1 MARQHQRWAAGGS
14 AGTWRCLPHGSRAE
28 PSAGAE
34 LSPPNPQQPQILGVA
49 APRHSHPHLCHAHSL
64 LPANTLGS
72 SWDPRRS
79 CVRLILGAA
88 ASSSCSGLRQ
98 RCRGAGAAAR
108 GDVPCHVPISSAPRD
123 PRWDVPGGGQAGQ
136 LQARPCWSLCGA
148 GGAQARVSG
157 RQQRRQ
163 AAAPWGSSLPRQAG
177 SSQTSWVRMW
187 PRHSPSSSLP
197 SNPSCTLLFGTC
209 PPHTFQCMVYL
220 QNPRGSWMVAHTR
233 LVPPPCSSPCPAAQ
247 QDRWHLTEGRVAL
260 SAALQAPQ
268 RPGLKPHLPGQS
280 LTWWDRG
287 MRGPPGST
295 NPNVT
300 RISWEQRRLLG
311 APAGRS
317 RATQKSRSRWRCNWS
332 RAVAARAWGCWDR
345 RAGVRRHGAEPCPSR
360 GAAPR
365 VCTRPVLLQA
375 LILP

>member
-1 MARQHQRWAAGGS
+1 M
-14 AGTWRCLPHGSRAE
+14 
-28 PSAGAE
+28 
-34 LSPPNPQQPQILGVA
+34 
-49 APRHSHPHLCHAHSL
+49 
-64 LPANTLGS
+64 
-72 SWDPRRS
+72 
-79 CVRLILGAA
+79 
-88 ASSSCSGLRQ
+88 
-98 RCRGAGAAAR
+98 
-108 GDVPCHVPISSAPRD
+108 
-123 PRWDVPGGGQAGQ
+123 PGGGQAGQ

-317 RATQKSRSRWRCNWS
+317 RATQKSRSHWRCNRS
-332 RAVAARAWGCWDR
+332 RALAARAWGCWDR